1 MDNLDGFEHFT
12 SSFRFT
18 YPYFA
23 NLVEKGP
30 DGVTS
35 FFVLSGFLIP
45 FIFTRL
51 LKGHKQAYAT
61 PWNMLE
67 FIFRRYMRLAP
78 SIAMATIIVTT
89 VGYCYGPSS
98 YLYSLFYTTCKQW
111 WWENILFLNNFKG
124 IMGIGSCYDS
134 VWTISVE
141 MQLYFVSLI
150 PLYFYAWDR
159 VYGYIAIGIFTVT
172 WYSLLYH

>member
-1 MDNLDGFEHFT
+1 MSKLTGFSNFETTFKV
-12 SSFRFT
+12 S
-18 YPYFA
+18 YPIYF
-23 NLVEKGP
+23 NLVSKGP
-30 DGVTS
+30 NGVTS

-51 LKGHKQAYAT
+51 VKGHKQSHAT
-61 PWNMLE
+61 PWIMLE

-78 SIAMATIIVTT
+78 SIAMSTIIVTT
-89 VGYCYGPSS
+89 VGYCYGPSA
-98 YLYSLFYTTCKQW
+98 YLYTLFYEPCSTL
-111 WWENILFLNNFKG
+111 WWENVFFLNNFKG
-124 IMGIGSCYDS
+124 IMGVGSCYDS

-159 VYGYIAIGIFTVT
+159 TYGYIAIGTFTIL
-172 WYSLLYH
+172 WYY